1 MSTDLSVNRVPLG
14 AATATPELLSPVGW
28 APEETRSSTSIIVDH
43 AHGTLDVND
52 DGVVVMP
59 LSRALVEYPWVQ
71 DLMFSLVSPDEDEVL
86 RRAFESTR
94 EPLGTFTWVRPGAT
108 VELPSQSFCVMT
120 VPQERQFIH
129 DVTVIGE
136 GAVVDMV
143 SGAAVAPA
151 LTRGHHVSLSETFIG
166 DGAQVRSVD
175 VDRWGS
181 DMDVTSYAR
190 TKIGENASASS
201 VSVAVWPLRRCRSDS
216 RTEVGAGSSCVNH
229 SIILATGGSER
240 VLDTAITL
248 AGPEARAEQV
258 SRMVSDGG
266 TIRNHNVLQATS
278 GDTRGFLECDGLMLR
293 AGGRVESIP
302 ALDAGVARAQL
313 SHEASVGMIDDE
325 KMDYLMST
333 GLTESES
340 RDLIV
345 QGFLN
350 LDDERIPSS
359 IRKTVQGLVEAAR
372 GVENM

>member
-1 MSTDLSVNRVPLG
+1 MTTDLSAKQVPLG

-28 APEETRSSTSIIVDH
+28 APEETRSGTSIIVDH
-43 AHGTLDVND
+43 GHTSISSND
-52 DGVVVMP
+52 DDVVVMP

-71 DLMFSLVSPDEDEVL
+71 DLMFSLISPDEDEVL

-94 EPLGTFTWVRPGAT
+94 DLLGTFTWVRPGAT
-108 VELPSQSFCVMT
+108 VEMPSQSFCVMT

-129 DVTVIGE
+129 DLTVIGE
-136 GAVVDMV
+136 GATVDMV

-151 LTRGHHVSLSETFIG
+151 LTRGHHVSVSETFIG
-166 DGAQVRSVD
+166 DGAKVRSVD
-175 VDRWGS
+175 VDRWGA

-216 RTEVGAGSSCVNH
+216 RTEVGAGSSCVDH
-229 SIILATGGSER
+229 SIILAAGVSER

-248 AGPEARAEQV
+248 AGPEAQAEQV
-258 SRMVSDGG
+258 ARMVSDGG
-266 TIRNHNVLQATS
+266 VIRNHNTLVAAS

-293 AGGRVESIP
+293 AGGRIESIP
-302 ALDAGVARAQL
+302 ALDTGVARAQL

-325 KMDYLMST
+325 KLDYLMST
-333 GLTESES
+333 GLTEAES

-359 IRKTVQGLVEAAR
+359 IRETVQGLIEAAR
-372 GVENM
+372 GGGNL